1 MADPSSDA
9 SSPPA
14 NGPEEDGLRAQ
25 VRRVI
30 ESDLFRNGI
39 LVVII
44 FNAVLL
50 GLETSKGV
58 TDAVGPL
65 IGFLDNAC
73 LAIYCVEIALKLF
86 ALRLGFFKSG
96 WNIFDLLIVA
106 ISLAPTSEGLA
117 VLRALRVLR
126 VFRVI
131 TAAPTLRRVVEGFL
145 RALPGMGSVFLLTAV
160 IFYIGSVMATK
171 LFGGTHPEWF
181 GTIGESAYSLFQIM
195 TLESWSMGI
204 VRPVMVDHPMAW
216 AFFVPFILIT
226 TFAVVNLVVGLV
238 VNALQELHDEEG
250 DEDTDTYRHDVL
262 AALERIETRLGKL
275 EGERPD

>member
-1 MADPSSDA
+1 MADPDPA
-9 SSPPA
+9 SAAAADP
-14 NGPEEDGLRAQ
+14 LRAR
-25 VRRVI
+25 VRAFV
-30 ESDLFRNGI
+30 ESDRFRNAI
-39 LVVII
+39 LGVII

-50 GLETSKGV
+50 GLETSDRANAAAGSLLR
-58 TDAVGPL
+58 G
-65 IGFLDNAC
+65 LDTLC
-73 LAIYCVEIALKLF
+73 LAIYCVEIALKLY

-96 WNIFDLLIVA
+96 WNIFDLLIVG
-106 ISLAPTSEGLA
+106 ISLAPTSDGLA

-160 IFYIGSVMATK
+160 IFYIGAVMATK

-204 VRPVMVDHPMAW
+204 VRPVMVDHPLAW

-250 DEDTDTYRHDVL
+250 DEDTDSYRKDVL
-262 AALERIETRLGKL
+262 AALERIETRMAKL
-275 EGERPD
+275 EDERSG